1 MSDNSYPPDIVNTIS
16 SASISGGFQKMHTM
30 SSKKGCGCEYEAK
43 IIRTI
48 YIPKYYSLG
57 AKLIGASKYYI
68 RYN

>member
-1 MSDNSYPPDIVNTIS
+1 VSDNSYPPDIINTIS
-16 SASISGGFQKMHTM
+16 SASISGGFQKYAYHIL
-30 SSKKGCGCEYEAK
+30 KNGCGWEYGAK